1 MHVFCI
7 SLFLF
12 QRKFAIAE
20 NLQIHGGGCLRGCRR
35 LRVELVELI
44 VLFDYDGTAGAR
56 DKPGEET
63 EPGTE
68 R

>member
-1 MHVFCI
+1 MHVFGI

-12 QRKFAIAE
+12 QRKFGSQKPS
-20 NLQIHGGGCLRGCRR
+20 NSMGGCLRGCRR